1 MPNYCCVPG
10 CRSRRGHLFPL
21 SAKLQMKWRVAIN
34 RGDAKG
40 RKLWRPNLSH
50 DVLCS
55 DHFVDSDYVQG
66 RKKRTLKS
74 DAVPSVFSYRGN
86 SPRQKPASCKLQSV
100 IEYED
105 VGREVSIEHV
115 ASNELE
121 RKSII
126 VQLEQMKSHRR
137 LKIILTLTFGAL
149 GSLKITHLAWRSILT
164 IRRLCSIS
172 QTFKSTIILACFI
185 IY

>member
-21 SAKLQMKWRVAIN
+21 SAKLQIKWRVAIN
-34 RGDAKG
+34 RGDVKG

-50 DVLCS
+50 DVVCS

-74 DAVPSVFSYRGN
+74 DAVPSVFSYRGS

-115 ASNELE
+115 ASDELE
-121 RKSII
+121 RET
-126 VQLEQMKSHRR
+126 VRR
-137 LKIILTLTFGAL
+137 SWNG
-149 GSLKITHLAWRSILT
+149 
-164 IRRLCSIS
+164 
-172 QTFKSTIILACFI
+172 
-185 IY
+185 